1 MVEIEDPWGRL
12 TRQQVYDCLPPD
24 ALPPGLRTW
33 AHMRMAIQRL
43 PVDLQV
49 HIWDVAAAKD
59 KSRKEKKRQG
69 DQKAQAKRR
78 ATQHVKRDAEH
89 AAVMVQAEGMF
100 RLAQT
105 PGEYLSLPTDVENEE
120 RVAAFID
127 RTSNNALSRSICIVC
142 ARELMLGEG
151 SCSKLDL

>member
-1 MVEIEDPWGRL
+1 MVEIVDPWGRL
-12 TRQQVYDCLPPD
+12 THQQVYDCLPPG
-24 ALPPGLRTW
+24 ALPLGLCTW

-49 HIWDVAAAKD
+49 HIREVAAEKD
-59 KSRKEKKRQG
+59 KSSKEKKRQG

-89 AAVMVQAEGMF
+89 AAVIVQVEGTF

-105 PGEYLSLPTDVENEE
+105 PGEYLSLPTDTENED

-127 RTSNNALSRSICIVC
+127 HTSNNALSRSICIVC
-142 ARELMLGEG
+142 ARELMQGEG
-151 SCSKLDL
+151 SCSKSDL

>member
-12 TRQQVYDCLPPD
+12 TRQQVYDCLPLD

-49 HIWDVAAAKD
+49 HIRDVAAVKD

-69 DQKAQAKRR
+69 DQKARAKW
-78 ATQHVKRDAEH
+78 
-89 AAVMVQAEGMF
+89 
-100 RLAQT
+100 
-105 PGEYLSLPTDVENEE
+105 
-120 RVAAFID
+120 
-127 RTSNNALSRSICIVC
+127 
-142 ARELMLGEG
+142 
-151 SCSKLDL
+151 